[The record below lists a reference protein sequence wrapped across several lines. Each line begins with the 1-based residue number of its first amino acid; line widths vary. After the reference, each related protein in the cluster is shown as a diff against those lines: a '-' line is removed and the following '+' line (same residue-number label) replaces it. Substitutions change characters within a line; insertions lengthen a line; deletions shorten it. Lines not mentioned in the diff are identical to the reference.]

1 MSLYALIRVKITQN
15 WVNFTCLLCTNA
27 KEKVG
32 SVSPDFYLFFFF
44 SSKNVILVL
53 GFLKML
59 NKQETSTMAV
69 NEQTYCTVIFVKT
82 KVL

>member
-1 MSLYALIRVKITQN
+1 MYQSKRKGGLGKSR
-15 WVNFTCLLCTNA
+15 LL
-27 KEKVG
+27 
-32 SVSPDFYLFFFF
+32 FIFFF
-44 SSKNVILVL
+44 SSKNAILVL

-69 NEQTYCTVIFVKT
+69 NEQTYCRVIFVKT

>member
-1 MSLYALIRVKITQN
+1 MHWSKNNTKLGQ
-15 WVNFTCLLCTNA
+15 
-27 KEKVG
+27 
-32 SVSPDFYLFFFF
+32 FYLSAMYQCKRKGGLGKSRLLFIFFF

-69 NEQTYCTVIFVKT
+69 NEQTYCRVIFVKT